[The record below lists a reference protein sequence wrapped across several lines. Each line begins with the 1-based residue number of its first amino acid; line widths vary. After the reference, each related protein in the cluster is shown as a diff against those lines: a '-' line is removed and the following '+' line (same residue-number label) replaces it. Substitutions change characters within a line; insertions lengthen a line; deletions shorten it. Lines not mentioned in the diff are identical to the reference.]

1 MTKLL
6 IAHRNGQGYTSSLNH
21 SIRTGSALALIR
33 RAQSCTG
40 INLTGV
46 PDANNSPQ
54 GSGKSIMNLF
64 EQQIAEIKISY
75 SHKIRP
81 KDQLKITASKDAY
94 DYIRNIWPDI
104 DYRESFAVLLMSRGN
119 KILGINW
126 ISSGGISGTLVDV
139 RLIFQSALKANA
151 VAIILIHNHPSGTLE
166 PSKQDLNITSKIKQ
180 GGMIL
185 DIDVLD
191 HLIITSDSYVSLA
204 DEGLLHL

>member
-1 MTKLL
+1 
-6 IAHRNGQGYTSSLNH
+6 
-21 SIRTGSALALIR
+21 
-33 RAQSCTG
+33 
-40 INLTGV
+40 
-46 PDANNSPQ
+46 
-54 GSGKSIMNLF
+54 MNLF